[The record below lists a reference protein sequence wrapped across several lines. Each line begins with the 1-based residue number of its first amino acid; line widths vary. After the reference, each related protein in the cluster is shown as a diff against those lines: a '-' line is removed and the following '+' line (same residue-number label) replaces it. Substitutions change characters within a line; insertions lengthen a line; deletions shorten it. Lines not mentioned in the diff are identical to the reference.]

1 MVEARRDV
9 VVKQLCAELG
19 AACDL
24 ELGVNRLYVVFDGMP
39 RDPKRPGDL
48 IVAAGG
54 RPVDSI
60 DGLLAAVDGAGE
72 TGTISLSVVRGVE
85 ESEVTVSFDVSG

>member
-1 MVEARRDV
+1 VREV
-9 VVKQLCAELG
+9 LEG
-19 AACDL
+19 SPAASAGL
-24 ELGVNRLYVVFDGMP
+24 
-39 RDPKRPGDL
+39 RPGDL

-60 DGLLAAVDGAGE
+60 DGLLAAVDSVDD